1 MEKQVKMKTTIT
13 FTGLLLI
20 SLHCAGQT
28 TINKVQF
35 PIQKDLKCSTIEVE
49 PVLIAKSPGLVISNN
64 YIVFL
69 RSKGDNIFSI
79 FSFPSLNHIGDFGTI
94 GKGPNEFLLPD
105 VKNAVAS
112 NDGFILFDVSRKV
125 FVHINISKLI
135 ENRNFVEKHI
145 EVPRELYTLNDAH
158 IVSDKVIWGMPYPK
172 VEKEKV
178 QSKYM
183 YTSYNTISN
192 QVEYF
197 GVYPDIYKNRS
208 EVELWTAFYRHSIVK
223 PDGKRIAS
231 FFDSIKML
239 RIYNQSKKLI
249 KELIM
254 ETQDYFSNSYRQEHG
269 IKHYYKVVKS
279 TEQYIFALCY
289 NAPKSMFF
297 EIMPTIEVWNWD
309 GEPIANF
316 KMSNS
321 ILTFDV
327 TSDNKK
333 IYCVDYI
340 DTNKFYVYD
349 IESILN

>member
-1 MEKQVKMKTTIT
+1 MMKSTIT
-13 FTGLLLI
+13 FTGLVLI
-20 SLHCAGQT
+20 SLICAGQT

-94 GKGPNEFLLPD
+94 GRGPNEFLLPD

-135 ENRNFVEKHI
+135 ENRKFVEKHI
-145 EVPRELYTLNDAH
+145 EVPEELYTLNDAH
-158 IVSDKVIWGMPYPK
+158 IVNDKIIWGMPYPK
-172 VEKEKV
+172 VEKGKV
-178 QSKYM
+178 QAKYM
-183 YTSYNTISN
+183 YTSYNITSN

-197 GVYPDIYKNRS
+197 GLYPDIYKNKS
-208 EVELWTAFYRHSIVK
+208 EADLWAAFYRHSVIK
-223 PDGKRIAS
+223 PDGTRIAS

-239 RIYNQSKKLI
+239 RIYNQSKELI

-254 ETQDYFSNSYRQEHG
+254 DTQDYFSTSYRQEHG
-269 IKHYYKVVKS
+269 IKKYYKVVKS
-279 TEQYIFALCY
+279 TEHYIFALCY
-289 NAPKSMFF
+289 NAPKSRFF

-316 KMSNS
+316 KMSNP

-333 IYCVDYI
+333 IYCIDYI